1 MRPGPLLNEEKALA
15 DATETTGEVDEN
27 KIDAENTVKL
37 RYGLDD
43 RPPVGET
50 ALYSLQWLAV
60 SLPFIVIIGTVAA
73 GHHSADPGLRTLY
86 LQKATFVTGLMF
98 LGQALFGHR
107 LTLVAGP
114 ATALLLGIV
123 GSRTTPDAVYTAVA
137 VGGILLALVSAAGL
151 FQALRRIFTERVTAA
166 VILLVAFTMTPTI
179 VRLLTEGSGGTV
191 VGRLAFA
198 AAYIMALFLAHR
210 FLPAAARSLLIVAGM
225 VAGAACFFGIFGL
238 TIVAEKQAAFAPFLT
253 RLVSPVLDPGA
264 IVSVLFCIL
273 ALSLNEIGSM
283 ESVVPL
289 LRPTEMERRIRR
301 GMTVTGIVNAAA
313 GLLGV
318 IGPVDFSLSPGV
330 IAASGCGSRFPL
342 IPAAGLLL
350 VASCSPAVLGVAG
363 AIPPAVVGGILVY
376 TLSGQVAAGLT
387 AAFVG
392 RTFTFE
398 DGLVIGLPLLA
409 GTVTAILP
417 PAAVA
422 EFPATLRPVAGNGF
436 VVGVLVVLILDR
448 LFHRRG
454 ITPPGSGRTR

>member
-1 MRPGPLLNEEKALA
+1 M
-15 DATETTGEVDEN
+15 
-27 KIDAENTVKL
+27 KL

-50 ALYSLQWLAV
+50 ALYALQWLAV
-60 SLPFIVIIGTVAA
+60 SLPFVVIIGTVAS
-73 GHHSADPGLRTLY
+73 GHHYTDPGLRTLY
-86 LQKATFVTGLMF
+86 LQKATFITGLML

-107 LTLVAGP
+107 LTLVSGP

-123 GSRTTPDAVYTAVA
+123 GSRTTPDAVYTAIA
-137 VGGILLALVSAAGL
+137 VCGILLALVSAAGF
-151 FQALRRIFTERVTAA
+151 FQALRRLFTTRVTAA

-179 VRLLTEGSGGTV
+179 VRLLTAGSGGTIL
-191 VGRLAFA
+191 GRLAFA
-198 AAYIMALFLAHR
+198 AVYIMTLFLAHR
-210 FLPAAARSLLIVAGM
+210 FLPAAGRSLLIVAGM
-225 VAGAACFFGIFGL
+225 VAGTAGFFGIFGV
-238 TIVAEKQAAFAPFLT
+238 TVVVGRPAAFAPFLT
-253 RLVSPVLDPGA
+253 GLVSPDFDPGA
-264 IVSVLFCIL
+264 IVSIFFCLL
-273 ALSLNEIGSM
+273 ALSLNEVGSM

-289 LRPTEMERRIRR
+289 LQPTGMERRIRR

-330 IAASGCGSRFPL
+330 VAASGCGSRFPL

-350 VASCSPAVLGVAG
+350 VASFSPAVLGVAG

-422 EFPATLRPVAGNGF
+422 EFPDTLRSVAGNGF
-436 VVGVLVVLILDR
+436 VVGVVAVLILDR
-448 LFHRRG
+448 LFRFREESLPER
-454 ITPPGSGRTR
+454 I